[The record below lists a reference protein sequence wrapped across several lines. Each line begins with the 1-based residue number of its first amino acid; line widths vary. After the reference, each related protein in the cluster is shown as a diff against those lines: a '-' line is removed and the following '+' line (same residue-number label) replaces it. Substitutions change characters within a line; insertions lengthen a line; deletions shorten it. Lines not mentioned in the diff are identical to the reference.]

1 MASTPKISIGIPVYN
16 EGSHIGETLGAISA
30 QTFGDFEAI
39 ISDNA
44 STDATG
50 EICRDH
56 CTQDSR
62 FRYMRN
68 RDNLGIKVN
77 FNQIFQFT
85 QGEYFKWW
93 AADDLGAPTLLES
106 GVDVLERDPRAV
118 LAFSE
123 AHSFEDDPAIPVLE
137 PSSGLI
143 PTMDGERTSRFR
155 QVMQL
160 LAQRPEL
167 APVLLAAVMRASAI
181 AATPLMG
188 RYPASDLPFIARMA
202 LAGRLLSTGRTEL
215 FLRHRQGSGG
225 QIDTM
230 GDYEAMIAANK
241 SARRPLA
248 SWIWARW
255 RFAEATGMV
264 LSSGFPLTERLA
276 LAKIVGEVA
285 ALRVRGWVGRQVPA
299 LPGLLPAG
307 TTRD

>member
-1 MASTPKISIGIPVYN
+1 MASTPKLSIGIPVYN

-30 QTFGDFEAI
+30 QTFDDFEAI

-68 RDNLGIKVN
+68 RENFGIKAN

-93 AADDLGAPTLLES
+93 AADDLGAPTLIES
-106 GVDVLERDPRAV
+106 GIDVLERDPRAV

-123 AHSFEDDPAIPVLE
+123 AHFFEDDPAIPVLD

-155 QVMQL
+155 QAMQL

-167 APVLLAAVMRASAI
+167 TPVLLSAVMRASAM
-181 AATPLMG
+181 AATPLQG
-188 RYPASDLPFIARMA
+188 RYPASDITFIARMA
-202 LAGRLLSTGRTEL
+202 LAGRLLPTGKTEL
-215 FLRHRQGSGG
+215 FLRSCPGSGG
-225 QIDTM
+225 HLDTM

-241 SARRPLA
+241 PGRRPLVP
-248 SWIWARW
+248 WIWARW
-255 RFAEATGMV
+255 RFVEAAEMV
-264 LSSGFPLTERLA
+264 LRSGFPLNERLA
-276 LAKIVGEVA
+276 LAKIVGETA
-285 ALRVRGWVGRQVPA
+285 AFRGRGWIERQVPGLGA
-299 LPGLLPAG
+299 LQPPQL
-307 TTRD
+307 TEN